1 MTINLSTFL
10 GTTFQGNTGIQ
21 GATGTQGIQGVP
33 GSGSQGTQGTSGS
46 QGTQGLQGSTGAG
59 TQGAQGTIGSQGIQ
73 GLQGATGAG
82 TQGSQGTIGSQG
94 IQGVQGLS
102 NQGVQGTQGTF
113 GPATIPQNTQAA
125 GYTLVASDNG
135 KHISITTGGVTVPV
149 NVFQVG
155 ENVVIFNDS
164 ATPQTITQGSNTT
177 LRYAGTTNTGNRT
190 LGAYGVCTVLCVA
203 DVNNADVFI
212 ISGAGLT

>member
-1 MTINLSTFL
+1 MTTNLSTFL
-10 GTTFQGNTGIQ
+10 QSTFQG
-21 GATGTQGIQGVP
+21 A
-33 GSGSQGTQGTSGS
+33 
-46 QGTQGLQGSTGAG
+46 QGL
-59 TQGAQGTIGSQGIQ
+59 QGTIGSQGLQ
-73 GLQGATGAG
+73 GLQGGG
-82 TQGSQGTIGSQG
+82 TQGIQGTIGSQG
-94 IQGVQGLS
+94 LQGLQGGGTQGIQGTIGSQGL
-102 NQGVQGTQGTF
+102 QGLQGGGTQGIQGTIGSQGLQGLQGGGTQGLQGLQGTF
-113 GPATIPQNTQAA
+113 GPATIPQNTQTA

-135 KHISITTGGVTVPV
+135 KHIAITTGGVTVPV

-155 ENVVIFNDS
+155 ENVVIYNDS
-164 ATPQTITQGSNTT
+164 ATPQTITQGSNVT

>member
-21 GATGTQGIQGVP
+21 GTTGTQGIQGVP
-33 GSGSQGTQGTSGS
+33 GSGSQGTSGS
-46 QGTQGLQGSTGAG
+46 QGVQGATGAG
-59 TQGAQGTIGSQGIQ
+59 TQGAQG
-73 GLQGATGAG
+73 A
-82 TQGSQGTIGSQG
+82 QGTIGSQG

-113 GPATIPQNTQAA
+113 GPATIPQNSQAA

-155 ENVVIFNDS
+155 ENVVIYNNS

-177 LRYAGTTNTGNRT
+177 LRYSGTTDTGNRT